1 VTVRGGNDSTD
12 ILLLTI
18 AQQSAH
24 RSLYARAGQ
33 ASNRRGGVEPE
44 TADTER
50 RLPAEMCRRQLPLY
64 CGHHRSGASEDGSPR
79 PKADIGAV
87 AAAYGRLAFL
97 YRDALPTIAEDM
109 GAGFRVFAVLPT
121 LGHDVG
127 EAERRFADET
137 RALLATSERVEGG
150 RTERP

>member
-1 VTVRGGNDSTD
+1 
-12 ILLLTI
+12 
-18 AQQSAH
+18 
-24 RSLYARAGQ
+24 
-33 ASNRRGGVEPE
+33 
-44 TADTER
+44 
-50 RLPAEMCRRQLPLY
+50 M
-64 CGHHRSGASEDGSPR
+64 DGSPR

-87 AAAYGRLAFL
+87 AAAYGRLSFL

-121 LGHDVG
+121 LGRDVG